1 MASGDTKTQQYLDV
15 AANGTRADLPS
26 DTCCETRTQTLIR
39 GVAERIMDVEDE
51 VERLENNP
59 DVVDIVATY
68 AALQAYPTSQLTD
81 KDVVRVLQDETHD
94 GDSTYYRWST
104 TTQTWTYI
112 GESKQYTDFV
122 GTDGTAG
129 GQNGLVPAPVATDAG
144 KFLNANGSWEEVQA
158 GATYTAGDGINI
170 SAQDVISATNTGKAK
185 VLTTADY
192 NANSSNWS
200 DTDPTHFN
208 CVALWELAP
217 GMYTKSSS
225 DVVALYSKN
234 TAHSMGNATIAIV
247 GKQGS
252 FGRPIILLSAG
263 NTTQAGWTCGSV
275 AYVQNGLLSAY
286 KGYSLGAE
294 VQDNL
299 TSTYGGAP
307 LSARQGKVLKDL
319 IDSIATRGAGA
330 PTTST
335 TGSVGTL
342 YEDTTNGDLYICTD
356 ATNPYVWEAVGAGG
370 SGPTVVQTTGTS
382 TADVMSQNAVTSMIY
397 QDPATKQRVQLGNN
411 AYADTQ
417 AIAIGPL
424 NSTTTG
430 AIAIGYQTAATGRHS
445 VAIGRSVTEIQ
456 DYSVAI
462 GGGHGILN
470 AGQGCV
476 SLGFGSRA
484 TTTGEMNIG
493 STDTSYGYN
502 SSNYRLLTGL
512 YDPQNAHDA
521 ATKGYVDGLVGNV
534 ASALNTINN
543 GTGA

>member
-192 NANSSNWS
+192 NYPEDNPTMINTDTLPAGVYLTQGQIIYGNRYGNSHWDSNSIVVFQSKANFLELRYDGRTIRGIPTGDASLISSLN
-200 DTDPTHFN
+200 
-208 CVALWELAP
+208 
-217 GMYTKSSS
+217 
-225 DVVALYSKN
+225 VVN
-234 TAHSMGNATIAIV
+234 
-247 GKQGS
+247 
-252 FGRPIILLSAG
+252 
-263 NTTQAGWTCGSV
+263 
-275 AYVQNGLLSAY
+275 
-286 KGYSLGAE
+286 
-294 VQDNL
+294 NL
-299 TSTYGGAP
+299 TSTAVVAP
-307 LSARQGKVLKDL
+307 LSARQGKVLNDK
-319 IDSIATRGAGA
+319 IG
-330 PTTST
+330 
-335 TGSVGTL
+335 
-342 YEDTTNGDLYICTD
+342 GDLSNLTTTD
-356 ATNPYVWEAVGAGG
+356 K
-370 SGPTVVQTTGTS
+370 TS
-382 TADVMSQNAVTSMIY
+382 LIAAINELNT
-397 QDPATKQRVQLGNN
+397 RLGN
-411 AYADTQ
+411 
-417 AIAIGPL
+417 IGTAL
-424 NSTTTG
+424 
-430 AIAIGYQTAATGRHS
+430 QT
-445 VAIGRSVTEIQ
+445 
-456 DYSVAI
+456 
-462 GGGHGILN
+462 
-470 AGQGCV
+470 
-476 SLGFGSRA
+476 
-484 TTTGEMNIG
+484 
-493 STDTSYGYN
+493 
-502 SSNYRLLTGL
+502 LL
-512 YDPQNAHDA
+512 
-521 ATKGYVDGLVGNV
+521 
-534 ASALNTINN
+534 N